1 MSLDTTIA
9 KIIEAVPYIVFLVA
23 WIYSERARADYLLQ
37 QLILS
42 KNAHIESLENRENRH
57 TPPEPPTP

>member
-23 WIYSERARADYLLQ
+23 WIYSERARADFLLQ
-37 QLILS
+37 QLIQA
-42 KNAHIESLENRENRH
+42 KNEHIKTLETIH
-57 TPPEPPTP
+57 KPTNTED